1 MKRLKW
7 VLEQSFMILISI
19 LMTTSNWSWSSAWK
33 SEIMISILMSLHL
46 NPPWFCFP
54 FCFTRNDHSS
64 EVFICTF
71 DQKMRGVCSRHINES
86 RCILKS
92 DSWIPHSSQLF
103 ISTIDITISYHK
115 MRRLCS
121 RHMNVS
127 RSKSKSN
134 SWIAMHYNTH
144 TSPPAMM
151 RLTFWAEHTATRC
164 NALQHTATQC
174 NTHASSPMTMS
185 AIFLVQCTAT
195 HYNTRTSSLATMS
208 PAFWAHHTA
217 TRCNTATHKPRRQWW
232 HARYSKRN
240 ALQRTTTHTPRRQ
253 QWCASHS
260 ERNTLQHAA
269 THCNTP
275 TSSPTMTSPTFL
287 ARLIRST
294 ASVCVCVMSACMYV
308 CLYACMYVSMCT
320 WSKRKRAQYS

>member
-1 MKRLKW
+1 MCHVANQR
-7 VLEQSFMILISI
+7 VTLELQC
-19 LMTTSNWSWSSAWK
+19 TTTHIPRRQQWCASH
-33 SEIMISILMSLHL
+33 SEQNTLQHAATHCNTPQHNATHM
-46 NPPWFCFP
+46 P
-54 FCFTRNDHSS
+54 
-64 EVFICTF
+64 
-71 DQKMRGVCSRHINES
+71 
-86 RCILKS
+86 
-92 DSWIPHSSQLF
+92 
-103 ISTIDITISYHK
+103 
-115 MRRLCS
+115 RRL
-121 RHMNVS
+121 
-127 RSKSKSN
+127 
-134 SWIAMHYNTH
+134 
-144 TSPPAMM
+144 
-151 RLTFWAEHTATRC
+151 
-164 NALQHTATQC
+164 
-174 NTHASSPMTMS
+174 SPMTMS

-195 HYNTRTSSLATMS
+195 HYNTRTPSLATMS
-208 PAFWAHHTA
+208 PTFWAHHTA